1 MFNKSS
7 FLRMTLMA
15 VAVALLVFLGASTR
29 LAPWRDKTASAILPV
44 LSFLRTSA
52 DFLRTLAGGTAQAEI
67 EALRNE
73 RNSLLAEAA
82 RWKDALSENE
92 ALRQALAMRKTGE
105 SGVIVAKVVGFF
117 REGRSE
123 FVTLDRGTE
132 SGVAEGD
139 IVVNRERVLAGA
151 VVGVGAGFS
160 RVLLLTSPS
169 RSIDVT
175 IGNIKAIAKGNNSRE
190 LMVELVPPDAE
201 VEVGDIVRPS
211 LRASSGQGG
220 IIIGTVREVKRAEN
234 EVFKSVKAF
243 HLFDPA
249 EDNVLI
255 LSGE

>member
-1 MFNKSS
+1 MLNKNSL
-7 FLRMTLMA
+7 LRMALMA
-15 VAVALLVFLGASTR
+15 VAVTLLVFLGASAR
-29 LAPWRDKTASAILPV
+29 FDPWRSRATSAIVPV
-44 LSFLRTSA
+44 LSFLRSSA
-52 DFLRTLAGGTAQAEI
+52 DFLRTLVGGAEI
-67 EALRNE
+67 EALTNE
-73 RNSLLAEAA
+73 RNLLLAKEA

-105 SGVIVAKVVGFF
+105 SGVIVARVVGFF

-139 IVVNRERVLAGA
+139 IVVSQSRVLAGTI
-151 VVGVGAGFS
+151 VSVGIGFS

-169 RSIDVT
+169 KSVDVVV
-175 IGNIKAIAKGNNSRE
+175 GDIKAIAKGNNSRE
-190 LMVELVPPDAE
+190 LIIDLVPPDAE
-201 VEVGDIVRPS
+201 VKIGDAVRPA

-220 IIIGTVREVKRAEN
+220 IIIGVVREVKRAEN

-255 LSGE
+255 LSEE